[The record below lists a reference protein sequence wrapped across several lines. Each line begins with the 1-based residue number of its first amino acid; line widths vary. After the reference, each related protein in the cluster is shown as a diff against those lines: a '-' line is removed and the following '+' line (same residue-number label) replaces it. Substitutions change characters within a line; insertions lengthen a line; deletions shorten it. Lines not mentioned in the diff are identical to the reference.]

1 VNTVKT
7 STIRA
12 SVFEKM
18 ERDESNLEKREI
30 AEFIAREIVMP
41 GHHVFLVSGQT
52 NVLIGEAIMSRV
64 ADVSIVTNSVPVLY
78 RAMTLAHNRK
88 LANDVTV
95 EAVQGELNVTTGIL
109 VENKLRRPNFDIL
122 IYSPHGII
130 ARGLVGNRDVLALQ
144 AVIRHAPRVV
154 LALTQDKFGA
164 EASRVVK
171 HLGHIQREISCG
183 RRQYEL
189 VFREESAADPDKRS
203 LLDLYSAAGVIL
215 SPIKRRPDQ
224 PA

>member
-1 VNTVKT
+1 
-7 STIRA
+7 
-12 SVFEKM
+12 M
-18 ERDESNLEKREI
+18 ERDEENLEKQSIADFITREVVTSGNRI
-30 AEFIAREIVMP
+30 
-41 GHHVFLVSGQT
+41 FLVSGQT
-52 NVLIGEAIMSRV
+52 NVLIAGAIMSRL
-64 ADVSIVTNSVPVLY
+64 ADISIVTNSVPVLY

-122 IYSPHGII
+122 IYSPHGLT

-144 AVIRHAPRVV
+144 AVIRYAPRVV
-154 LALTQDKFGA
+154 LALTRDKFGA

-171 HLGHIQREISCG
+171 HLGHIQREINCN

-189 VFREESAADPDKRS
+189 VFQEDSPPDAGRQE
-203 LLDLYSAAGVIL
+203 LLDLYSNAGVIL
-215 SPIKRRPDQ
+215 RPFRPRTAKSPE
-224 PA
+224 